1 MGSELVAKSVR
12 AEVLDATLAAGSH
25 RSFCHQQ
32 RSFAHEK
39 ATRWLIR
46 LAFHE
51 GLSQTPSK
59 EFKVSFKYSKLT
71 KLLAGAAAALA
82 IAGCGGS
89 NGGAAQDPVPA
100 PTDKVSGLAA
110 VGAPV
115 TGAQVV
121 LRCANGVTGQT
132 TTDDEGRWNLE
143 LSNPQY
149 PCLATLSNAT
159 SHPGLTLRSIAQ
171 TVGYVNITPLTELV
185 LARAAKQASSSLDD
199 ISGAAL
205 LELASSLETALAEV
219 VTILVAQG
227 FPASDLAVFTG
238 QFEATKGDRYDDLLE
253 QIAISLADDGKTL
266 DDLIEVISEAD
277 PENVPPLPNTLVMSA
292 ATLAAMP
299 QINKASLSI
308 EEGLLKMSLEAGS
321 NTAGAFVGGGT
332 GNKAVLQL
340 AGLNGMKLRDFHS
353 MTVELQGD
361 EAGVTATP
369 VSPYVAIN
377 LTIDPQCSADP
388 IPSDATLNQLRERR
402 RILSFDPYYHF
413 IQPAPRLSSEE
424 LTVMTVTPA
433 TPGWRPSAGSAILG
447 KSQPDFNPNNH
458 AGRLEE
464 FDFESYPEACIVDG
478 ATGDA
483 GMFRD
488 VTDET
493 CATINALDG
502 TAPARCGLPYSGALL
517 FLGSSSAT
525 QASNWLVREIKVFRK
540 ENVNVGGTP
549 DDSAEQA
556 IRTYRF
562 Q

>member
-1 MGSELVAKSVR
+1 M
-12 AEVLDATLAAGSH
+12 
-25 RSFCHQQ
+25 
-32 RSFAHEK
+32 
-39 ATRWLIR
+39 
-46 LAFHE
+46 
-51 GLSQTPSK
+51 
-59 EFKVSFKYSKLT
+59 
-71 KLLAGAAAALA
+71 
-82 IAGCGGS
+82 
-89 NGGAAQDPVPA
+89 
-100 PTDKVSGLAA
+100 
-110 VGAPV
+110 
-115 TGAQVV
+115 
-121 LRCANGVTGQT
+121 
-132 TTDDEGRWNLE
+132 
-143 LSNPQY
+143 
-149 PCLATLSNAT
+149 
-159 SHPGLTLRSIAQ
+159 TLRSIAQ
-171 TVGYVNITPLTELV
+171 STGHVNITPLTELV

-199 ISGAAL
+199 VDGLAL
-205 LELASSLETALAEV
+205 LELASFLEVAQSEV
-219 VTILVAQG
+219 ITILVAQG

-238 QFEATKGDRYDDLLE
+238 QFQATKGDSYDDLLE
-253 QIAISLADDGKTL
+253 HIALSLADDGKTL

-277 PENVPPLPNTLVMSA
+277 PEDVPPLPNTAILSA
-292 ATLAAMP
+292 AAVGTMP

-321 NTAGAFVGGGT
+321 NTVGGFVGGGA

-361 EAGVTATP
+361 EAGVTSQP

-413 IQPAPRLSSEE
+413 IQPAPHLSSEE
-424 LTVMTVTPA
+424 LRVMTVTPA
-433 TPGWRPSAGSAILG
+433 TPGWRPSAGTAILG

-483 GMFRD
+483 GMYRD

-493 CATINALDG
+493 CATSNALDG
-502 TAPARCGLPYSGALL
+502 TASARCGLPYSGALL

-525 QASNWLVREIKVFRK
+525 QVSNWLVKEIKVFRK
-540 ENVNVGGTP
+540 ENVNGGGTP
-549 DDSAEQA
+549 DDSVEQA